1 MEFSEFALRVIL
13 LFLPGIISFLII
25 DNLTNHRDYKIYQKA
40 IYSLIYGF
48 LCYYLYY
55 LLLIIYGY
63 WFKVKIRF
71 SFFDALTNNESVLD
85 FNEIGYA
92 TIISIFV
99 GFILSTFIN
108 YKIVNKIARKFKITK
123 KYAEVDVW
131 SYLMNSEKT
140 EWVVI
145 RDIKND
151 LMYEGWIEAF
161 SDSTEKDEIFLRD
174 VKVFRNSTSKELYD
188 IPGLYLPSKRVNL
201 IVEFPNLEFSE
212 LINRSEKKGAKIIE

>member
-13 LFLPGIISFLII
+13 LFLPGIVSLLII
-25 DNLTNHRDYKIYQKA
+25 DNLTNHKEYKLYEKA
-40 IYSLIYGF
+40 IYSLIYSF
-48 LCYYLYY
+48 FCYYLYY
-55 LLLIIYGY
+55 LLLIIYGF
-63 WFKVKIRF
+63 WFKVKIHF
-71 SFFDALTNNESVLD
+71 SFFDALINNESVLD

-99 GFILSTFIN
+99 GFIFSAFIN
-108 YKIVNKIARKFKITK
+108 YKIVNKIARKIKITK
-123 KYAEVDVW
+123 KHAEVDVW
-131 SYLMNSEKT
+131 SYLMNSEKM

-174 VKVFRNSTSKELYD
+174 VKVFKNSTSEELYD

-201 IVEFPNLEFSE
+201 IVEFPTLEFSE
-212 LINRSEKKGAKIIE
+212 LINRSEKKE